1 MSQQILIVDDEKKFR
16 QLYADTLSEAGYT
29 VETAASAED
38 AMNLVQ
44 KKKPDM
50 IVSDVRM
57 QGMDGLALL
66 SQVRQQYTEIPFLLV
81 TAYSNVRDA
90 VNALKLGAVDYLE
103 KPIDL
108 DELLIAVGE
117 TLGNPV
123 KNTLQNIPEDML
135 KGIIAQSPTMQALL
149 NDAFRVASSDAT
161 ILLTGESGTGKDVV
175 ANFIHRTSRRC
186 QSPLVAVNCSAIP
199 ATLLAGEL
207 FGHQKGAF
215 TGATVSRKG
224 YFREATSGTI
234 FLDEI
239 GNLPLEL
246 QTILLRVLESGC
258 VVPLGSSRE
267 EAVDFRLVA
276 ATNTVLEDAVKS
288 GTFRE
293 DLYYRLNV
301 IRFELP
307 PLRDRIEEIEPL
319 ARFFLQKKGKG
330 QRLSPAAVQML
341 CSYRWPGNV
350 RELQSA
356 IERSALLSGSNII
369 LPEHLPPAVRKVQEK
384 PPEKTTDTLTTLR
397 QSELTAIQ
405 QALSQTSGNRTRAAK
420 ILGISRR
427 TLIYKIKQYGLP

>member
-16 QLYADTLSEAGYT
+16 QLYADTLSEAGYS

-38 AMNLVQ
+38 ALALVQ
-44 KKKPDM
+44 KKKPAM
-50 IVSDVRM
+50 VVSDVRM

-66 SQVRQQYTEIPFLLV
+66 SQVRQQYSEIPFLLV

-103 KPIDL
+103 KPVDL
-108 DELLIAVGE
+108 DELLIAVDE
-117 TLGNPV
+117 ALGNPV
-123 KNTLQNIPEDML
+123 KHTLKNLPEDML
-135 KGIIAQSPTMQALL
+135 KGIIAQSPAMQALFQ
-149 NDAFRVASSDAT
+149 DAFRVASSNAT

-175 ANFIHRTSRRC
+175 ANFIHRASRRGK
-186 QSPLVAVNCSAIP
+186 SPLVAVNCSAIP

-215 TGATVSRKG
+215 TGATTNRKG
-224 YFREATSGTI
+224 YFREAAAGTI

-246 QTILLRVLESGC
+246 QTVLLRVLESSC

-267 EAVDFRLVA
+267 EAVDFRLIA
-276 ATNTVLEDAVKS
+276 ATNTDLEEAVKT
-288 GTFRE
+288 GAFRE

-307 PLRDRIEEIEPL
+307 PLRDRLEEVVPL
-319 ARFFLQKKGKG
+319 ARFFLLKKGKG
-330 QRLSPAAVQML
+330 QRLSPAAIQML
-341 CSYRWPGNV
+341 CNYRWPGNV

-369 LPEHLPPAVRKVQEK
+369 LPEHLPPAIRKIQK
-384 PPEKTTDTLTTLR
+384 KSPENNTDKLSTLR
-397 QSELTAIQ
+397 QGELTAIQ
-405 QALSQTSGNRTRAAK
+405 EALSQTNGNRTRATK

-427 TLIYKIKQYGLP
+427 TLIYKIKQYGLQ